1 VLPEPVTSETAS
13 SDQSTDVYRS
23 RFFVRS
29 VGQSTSQSVGCGTDE
44 ALTVLEG
51 TEPCP
56 LVGCSSSLRTAS
68 HSVLTEGS
76 QKSLNEDSA
85 CPTSSR
91 AILSPRSRRHSRMA
105 PAPERRADGRGPS
118 PDVSRSI
125 SAPSTQTARRTSK
138 ALSVAAGAIAS
149 GRQLPSVGDVSPAV
163 FSKTPVVRPTTG
175 NVDDSAAPLAQL
187 QRLNKEQAV
196 KIASQSM
203 EILSIKSELRAL
215 KESVTSPSADHAS
228 DCTVHHDGRARPS
241 EDRVRAVCGECER
254 HKKQIHDMTK
264 FLADYGLTWVGDSS
278 DLPASGLPCTSEGL
292 GEPAGEAFVA
302 SIPDLDVMR
311 SRVSELNLIAA
322 RESTR
327 IVSEQRDGCVRARLV
342 VDAAPSLPLT
352 FFLDGLTLGGRAL
365 ALYESEEAKRIIEDV
380 LDGFFPLCLKRE
392 HPEGVRLE
400 VVDRTDISYEGWKT
414 RTRSDSELMNGAPS
428 TSRRTRLRVR
438 REVSAARREVSLLG
452 CDRDPK
458 ASFARVQVKFE
469 DHSIVVLLEPEHT
482 VGTLQECLALEDGPS
497 THSNYILRTACPPL
511 TYADPEQT
519 MADAGFVP
527 SATIYASAGL

>member
-1 VLPEPVTSETAS
+1 MLPEPVTSETAS

-44 ALTVLEG
+44 ALTVLED

-91 AILSPRSRRHSRMA
+91 AILSPRSRRRSRMA

-228 DCTVHHDGRARPS
+228 DCTVHDGRARPS

-302 SIPDLDVMR
+302 SIPDLNVMR

-414 RTRSDSELMNGAPS
+414 RTRSDSVLVNGAPS